1 MFLCMDACCI
11 MSCLERYNEKQA
23 RIAERR
29 RINYEKKLVVS
40 YVRIVDCEPR
50 RMFFFAGRVQ
60 MSLGGELQRE
70 VSLCSR
76 PTGAH
81 QVAQGADEE
90 AADLH
95 QRHLQDFHL
104 WQAVHQQEGVQRAHG
119 GAPCCFQGKNCV
131 WVNSTLK
138 LLLLLTVV
146 FQDSVCS
153 SV

>member
-1 MFLCMDACCI
+1 
-11 MSCLERYNEKQA
+11 
-23 RIAERR
+23 
-29 RINYEKKLVVS
+29 
-40 YVRIVDCEPR
+40 
-50 RMFFFAGRVQ
+50 

-104 WQAVHQQEGVQRAHG
+104 WEAVHQQEGV
-119 GAPCCFQGKNCV
+119 
-131 WVNSTLK
+131 
-138 LLLLLTVV
+138 
-146 FQDSVCS
+146 
-153 SV
+153 

>member
-1 MFLCMDACCI
+1 
-11 MSCLERYNEKQA
+11 
-23 RIAERR
+23 
-29 RINYEKKLVVS
+29 
-40 YVRIVDCEPR
+40 
-50 RMFFFAGRVQ
+50 

-104 WQAVHQQEGVQRAHG
+104 WQEVHQQEGVQGAHG
-119 GAPCCFQGKNCV
+119 GARRCVQDQNCV
-131 WVNSTLK
+131 WVNAFLNYYFA
-138 LLLLLTVV
+138 VE
-146 FQDSVCS
+146 
-153 SV
+153 